1 MLKEVLPALVF
12 IGINQ
17 MQVGVKGWM
26 WQVL

>member
-17 MQVGVKGWM
+17 MKVGVKGRR